1 MRRATATLF
10 AIAALLAGPSSVFA
24 QETPASD
31 EADEIVPMSFT
42 VIATPPVCP
51 DCIVINAAGD
61 VTPDSSRDFALFLAQ
76 SRLKGDLPREPRKG
90 QALPADAPRVIVAFD
105 SNGGNVTPAL
115 VIGRRI
121 RELGWNTLVGQAR
134 IEDDQVVFDEAGC
147 YSACSMM
154 MLGGVERLILPQS
167 KAGVHQFS
175 PEFNKDESFSAD
187 DMNDVIRE
195 YGRTVTMVYDYVVE
209 MGIDVSFFATT
220 MRTPFAGIN
229 VLPSSEWLQVGLAT
243 RLLPDRKVFTVEDL
257 MSVGAAAPAR
267 KLVLQ
272 KAGGEPDW
280 TLARADDGV
289 AIARF
294 SDPSFGALTVS
305 CMDRDSARLEL
316 TLRNL
321 TEAELQRLRSAALA
335 RKRLRIGERE
345 VAIADI
351 APAGDGEQALVAP
364 LDVRDLNALRETG
377 GVLALAVIDRSGAP
391 AKPPITLDGTRAAKA
406 ISTMMAN
413 CGGA

>member
-1 MRRATATLF
+1 MRRAA
-10 AIAALLAGPSSVFA
+10 AALLALAAIIAASSPLRA
-24 QETPASD
+24 QDAPASD
-31 EADEIVPMSFT
+31 EADDLVPMTFT
-42 VIATPPVCP
+42 IVATPPVCP

-61 VTPDSSRDFALFLAQ
+61 VTPDSSRDFALFIAQ
-76 SRLKGDLPREPRKG
+76 SRLKGDLPREVRKG
-90 QALPADAPRVIVAFD
+90 KPAPTDAPRVIVAFD
-105 SNGGNVTPAL
+105 SDGGNVTPAL

-121 RELGWNTLVGQAR
+121 RELGWNTVVGQAR
-134 IEDDQVVFDEAGC
+134 VEDDQVVFDEAGC

-175 PEFNKDESFSAD
+175 PEFGKDESFTAD

-209 MGIDVSFFATT
+209 MGIDVSFFAET

-229 VLPSSEWLQVGLAT
+229 VLPSSEWLQVGIAT

-257 MSVGAAAPAR
+257 MSVGAAPAR
-267 KLVLQ
+267 KLELQ
-272 KAGGEPDW
+272 KANIAPEW
-280 TLARADDGV
+280 TLAEADDGV

-294 SDPSFGALTVS
+294 ADPAFGLLTVT
-305 CMDRDSARLEL
+305 CIAHDSAQLEL

-321 TEAELQRLRSAALA
+321 TESSLDRLRSAALA

-345 VAIADI
+345 VSIADV
-351 APAGDGEQALVAP
+351 APPGEGEQALIAP
-364 LDVRDLNALRETG
+364 LDARDLNALRETDG
-377 GVLALAVIDRSGAP
+377 ELALAVINRSGKP
-391 AKPPITLDGTRAAKA
+391 AVPPIMLDGARAAKA
-406 ISTMMAN
+406 INNVMAS
-413 CGGA
+413 CGGV